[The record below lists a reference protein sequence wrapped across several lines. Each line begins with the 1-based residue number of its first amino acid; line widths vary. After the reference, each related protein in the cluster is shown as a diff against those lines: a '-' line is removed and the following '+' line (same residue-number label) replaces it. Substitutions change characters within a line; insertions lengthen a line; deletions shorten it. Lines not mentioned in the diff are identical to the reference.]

1 MKVKIN
7 KDNKIKEFNLIT
19 KWEDVNLETYGKLL
33 DFKRGNNSEE
43 ALSMIKAM
51 SDIPKKYIKSL
62 RLSDVTTIL
71 SKLTTVQALEKGI
84 LEHVVRIDGVN
95 YGFHPNLD
103 EITLGEYA
111 DIEHFIEDDYM
122 KNLDKIMAVLY
133 RPITKR
139 NGKEYTIEAY
149 NSNIEERAKTFK
161 KMSASQVQG
170 ALVFFWNFATELLMS
185 TQSYLMELNQ
195 EIRKSSLME
204 TSQVDGVGLV

>member
-1 MKVKIN
+1 
-7 KDNKIKEFNLIT
+7 
-19 KWEDVNLETYGKLL
+19 
-33 DFKRGNNSEE
+33 
-43 ALSMIKAM
+43 
-51 SDIPKKYIKSL
+51 
-62 RLSDVTTIL
+62 
-71 SKLTTVQALEKGI
+71 
-84 LEHVVRIDGVN
+84 
-95 YGFHPNLD
+95 
-103 EITLGEYA
+103 
-111 DIEHFIEDDYM
+111 
-122 KNLDKIMAVLY
+122 MAVLY